1 MKAKIAQSNVKCM
14 NPDFSKEEYRKKNTV
29 EKRLYIKRTPP
40 VIPLAEGEI
49 WEHPE
54 AYKLVELGMATPA
67 DDECKDAANMSDE
80 KIQEAL
86 SAYRKL
92 SRGMSTGVKKY
103 DVEAED
109 VELDDEFNELLED
122 GEYIVSTD

>member
-1 MKAKIAQSNVKCM
+1 
-14 NPDFSKEEYRKKNTV
+14 
-29 EKRLYIKRTPP
+29 
-40 VIPLAEGEI
+40 
-49 WEHPE
+49 
-54 AYKLVELGMATPA
+54 MATPA
-67 DDECKDAANMSDE
+67 DDECKDAVNMSDE
-80 KIQEAL
+80 KIHEAL

-92 SRGMSTGVKKY
+92 SRGMGTGVKKY